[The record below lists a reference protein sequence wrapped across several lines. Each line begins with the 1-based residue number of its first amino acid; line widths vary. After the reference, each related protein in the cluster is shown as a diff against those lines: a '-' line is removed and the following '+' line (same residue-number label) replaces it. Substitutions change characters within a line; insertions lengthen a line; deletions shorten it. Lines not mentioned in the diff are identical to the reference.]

1 MTLTDDDKD
10 AVLRSVDALL
20 GNPDQWIEPSGYR
33 QSLALA
39 SIDSVFSLRTRY
51 SSVVSV
57 LNRYRD
63 ARRRA
68 GADPDS
74 DGARELLETITA
86 AGGVEAA
93 AQTLFTKNL
102 SPGTRILKVES
113 LVRGVT
119 ALQEVGV
126 ETAQDLREKAADP
139 EVRRAWLGQL
149 GLGKASWDY
158 LLMNVGVD
166 GSKADTMLIR
176 FVANALSTDER
187 ITPGRAQEAVH
198 AAADSLGV
206 SRKILD
212 HTIWHYQSRAAASR
226 AR

>member
-1 MTLTDDDKD
+1 MTLTDDDKN
-10 AVLRSVDALL
+10 AVLRSVGALL
-20 GNPDQWIEPSGYR
+20 GNPDQWIEPLGYR

-126 ETAQDLREKAADP
+126 ETAQDLREKAEAP

-176 FVANALSTDER
+176 FVANALSTDGR
-187 ITPGRAQEAVH
+187 LTPERAQEAVH

-212 HTIWHYQSRAAASR
+212 HTIWRYQSRAAASR